1 MSLLVPVPAGPLG
14 VSAPVP
20 VCLVGA
26 AVPAGFPSPA
36 EDLGAKRIDLNEV
49 LITHPQATY
58 LFRVSGESMKDA
70 GINDEDYVVVNRALK
85 PAHGHIVLAQLD
97 DEFTVKYLHSRNG
110 RVKLKAANPTYPDI
124 IPRDG
129 QTVTVWGV
137 VTSSI
142 TIHVKAG

>member
-1 MSLLVPVPAGPLG
+1 MSLQADIPTGPLV
-14 VSAPVP
+14 VSTPAS
-20 VCLVGA
+20 VCLVE
-26 AVPAGFPSPA
+26 AVVRAGFPSPA
-36 EDLGAKRIDLNEV
+36 EDLGGKRIDLNEV

-124 IPRDG
+124 VPRDG

-142 TIHVKAG
+142 TIHVKVG

>member
-1 MSLLVPVPAGPLG
+1 MNLPALIPTGPLEVG
-14 VSAPVP
+14 ALVP
-20 VCLVGA
+20 VCLVEA
-26 AVPAGFPSPA
+26 AVHAGFPSPA
-36 EDLGAKRIDLNEV
+36 EDLGGKRIDLNEV

-110 RVKLKAANPTYPDI
+110 RMKLKAANPTFPDI
-124 IPRDG
+124 LPRDG